1 MKNGIDIS
9 KWQGDINFKEA
20 KEDGVEFVIIR
31 EGYGKENP
39 NQIDKKFEDNYS
51 KATNV
56 GIPVGVYHYSYADSV
71 DDAKKEAEFCL
82 KNIRG
87 KKLGYPVVFDIE
99 DKEQLKLNNRQ
110 RTDICKA
117 FCNEIENAGY
127 YAMIYCN
134 LNWWKNYLISEELY
148 SKYDLWLAEWNV
160 TEPSI
165 NCGIWQKTDRGTIM
179 GINGNVDLNISY
191 RDYPNIMKSKG
202 LNGFWNSNNITAD
215 NGNNIIEYTVKKGD
229 TLWDLSNKYL
239 GSGVRYKEIKEL
251 NNLSNDIIYS
261 GQILKIQ
268 RGN

>member
-1 MKNGIDIS
+1 MHNGIDVS

-39 NQIDKKFEDNYS
+39 NQIDKKFEENYF
-51 KATNV
+51 KAMDV

-87 KKLGYPVVFDIE
+87 KQLGYPVVFDIE
-99 DKEQLKLNNRQ
+99 DKEQLKLNNRK

-117 FCNEIENAGY
+117 FCNEIEKANY

-134 LNWWKNYLISEELY
+134 LNWWKNYLISEELA
-148 SKYDLWLAEWNV
+148 SKYDLWLAQWGENK
-160 TEPSI
+160 PSCS
-165 NCGIWQKTDRGTIM
+165 CGIWQKTDQGKII

-191 RDYPNIMKSKG
+191 KNYPEIMKNKG
-202 LNGFWNSNNITAD
+202 LNGFLNSNNSTSD
-215 NGNNIIEYTVKKGD
+215 SRKNIIVYTVKKGD
-229 TLWDLSNKYL
+229 TLWDLAKKYL
-239 GSGVRYKEIKEL
+239 GSGTRYKEIMKL
-251 NNLSNDIIYS
+251 NNLSNYRIYD
-261 GQILKIQ
+261 GQIIKIQ
-268 RGN
+268 R